1 MMIKDNLCS
10 GILVLKMDK
19 VLREIVMLNSD
30 FCGFNGVSTNFVIYH
45 LMDQSYTYGKS
56 SEAML

>member
-1 MMIKDNLCS
+1 MIKDNLCS
-10 GILVLKMDK
+10 GILVLKMEK

-30 FCGFNGVSTNFVIYH
+30 FCCFSGVSRNFVIYH
-45 LMDQSYTYGKS
+45 IKDQSYTYGKS